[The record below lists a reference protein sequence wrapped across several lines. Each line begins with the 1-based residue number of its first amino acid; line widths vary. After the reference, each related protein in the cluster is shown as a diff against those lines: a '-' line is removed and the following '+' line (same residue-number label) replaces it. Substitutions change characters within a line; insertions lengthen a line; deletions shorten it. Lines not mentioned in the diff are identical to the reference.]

1 MTRSLFPDEP
11 SPLQRENKCEVPHCD
26 LCSSPRAW
34 LRIEER
40 EGFGMGQQSI
50 RIFEVGHPENFWES
64 PGADSS
70 VAPTRSY
77 DVCSHGH
84 VRESMDS
91 PGGSGDDRIK
101 VCLLGPVGG
110 GKSQLRETL
119 LRIQAPIRSDAGGG
133 DDLVRNAR
141 FARPVQKYSPA
152 GASDRESIGATRAA
166 SGEDMRTTIETGLQR
181 LPGRGGAGDVL
192 AGFEKV
198 LRDAIRATPE
208 GRALSAEDVDARVG
222 DWGWGRPPYL
232 RPVRVEY
239 SNDNREGE
247 RKSGFDVAFVDLPGE
262 ATDAWTSPGDEH
274 YVGSQ
279 ADVVQLCQSAHYLA
293 VIDPLAADWCL
304 DSLKDSPALDLSLR
318 AVGAPDDAQGRW
330 RDLEARGRL
339 ARDATEDMI
348 AVMTDTMDEEESVG
362 ATIVLTKC
370 DAIRALLA
378 RTPESDDPLGR
389 WAQLVPAEDHE
400 DFRECART
408 ALLGCERSWT
418 VRSSDPATWDF
429 LSAVV
434 RSGVARQM
442 EAVARLLS
450 QFSDP
455 DRFWALAHS
464 GAAVEVPLEDELAT
478 APMGSTGPQD
488 RSGTRVVPGAS
499 FAGALTVPTS
509 GDTWYS
515 GLGAQRLQMRDV
527 MSAVVVSAIL
537 STMVRR
543 NDLEQLLGQREVRFA
558 LASAWTRVDRDGRK
572 MRDRRDDDAGCLQ
585 VFRHILAPFLG
596 HGGH

>member
-208 GRALSAEDVDARVG
+208 GRALSAEDVDARVD

-279 ADVVQLCQSAHYLA
+279 ADVVQLRQSAHYLA
-293 VIDPLAADWCL
+293 VI
-304 DSLKDSPALDLSLR
+304 
-318 AVGAPDDAQGRW
+318 
-330 RDLEARGRL
+330 
-339 ARDATEDMI
+339 
-348 AVMTDTMDEEESVG
+348 
-362 ATIVLTKC
+362 
-370 DAIRALLA
+370 
-378 RTPESDDPLGR
+378 DPLGR